1 MVCTQLWFPL
11 GEISCRLIQKEYPA
25 DIAPEKNLDSQM
37 GTYEP
42 SNAKV
47 YIVRIP
53 VIAGKAGWIHNE
65 SSNVKVYIVRI
76 PVIAGKTKT
85 GMAYSIA
92 DERVQVKTVK
102 SLENTC
108 HT

>member
-11 GEISCRLIQKEYPA
+11 GEISCRLIQKEHPA
-25 DIAPEKNLDSQM
+25 DIAPEKNNLDSQM

-53 VIAGKAGWIHNE
+53 VIAGK
-65 SSNVKVYIVRI
+65 
-76 PVIAGKTKT
+76 TKT
-85 GMAYSIA
+85 GMAHSIA
-92 DERVQVKTVK
+92 NERVGVK